1 MSRRVLIVSIVCLAL
16 GSGLVPGGILIDDF
30 INQMVANSVDE
41 GLLGIEE
48 EALPMVESMVAELG
62 IPRALRDIR
71 TKGLTEVEAIINAT
85 FFMFLINMTLH
96 EPAVL
101 GVVPLNL
108 LFDRWIQWVL
118 IIPITYSSALEG
130 MGYPPIKGISEYHQ
144 QNLWYGNAKFLL
156 IEGTDKLPGLV
167 GNNTMGT
174 GILEFLDLYDKANG
188 NTTLEL
194 QLATGYNTTWTKLTK
209 LTDYY
214 REYFVPT
221 AIPLLVASLSTIMPE
236 YTGMDTI
243 DISLMYFLGQWAN
256 CSMYEEGIDFST
268 IVDEIEE
275 PLYGFEVGRLRSSNI
290 SKFSAYKLWDDND
303 IHSLTND
310 TGINDWIEA
319 KDNTS
324 VKENLCITFDL
335 EYFQLNMIL
344 NWLWNESFKE
354 DIMPHLVK
362 LPPPDGEGMP
372 IEDFARVVFLE
383 VWANGTANGR
393 VLYPYGFP
401 LELRAGTI
409 YGFEVGYQG
418 RYNPVLP
425 TNMSLKSAESLWN
438 ISNRYSLVNKEGL
451 SDWYN
456 ALNDRDSAITYGLQ
470 VANSLEDKAMEMIL
484 DWLPQFR
491 DNVMPFLAQEE
502 MYLPMDSDTLGNTIN
517 LGMTVPGGLLIG
529 LAVIGLI
536 NNIIKKRRL
545 R

>member
-1 MSRRVLIVSIVCLAL
+1 MCLAL